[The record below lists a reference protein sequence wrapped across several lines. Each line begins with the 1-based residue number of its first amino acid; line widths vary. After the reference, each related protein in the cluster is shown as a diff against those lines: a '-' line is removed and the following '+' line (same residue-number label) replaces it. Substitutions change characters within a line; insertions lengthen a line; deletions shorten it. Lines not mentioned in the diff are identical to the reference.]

1 MKKLILYSLVLSLAF
16 ALSGCARDKGETTA
30 ETTAETTVSETEK
43 EPEKDTEQETESESS
58 DIIGKMATFSI
69 DYADEE
75 FLKDESGYTSFKVE
89 DSEYLT
95 DAVITTDAPVKNLR
109 VVTLEWVDT
118 AENSSTF
125 KVTGELYLQEDFPS
139 DKPFVLSMEF
149 PETIPNIGISYENI
163 GGDTVCLTPHMSG
176 KDGSLLLLDAVFTE

>member
-95 DAVITTDAPVKNLR
+95 DAVIATDAPVKNLR

-163 GGDTVCLTPHMSG
+163 GGDMVCLTPHMSG